1 MAHRSPA
8 FNRKERRAHSQG
20 MNRPV
25 SSLREHLASLGLFL
39 RQERP
44 IFLVMLTYAVVVG
57 VFSLIIPLTVQELV
71 NTFAF
76 SVSPVMVLTIVGIM
90 AAILVF
96 VGFFRVLQFY
106 AMDVLERRV
115 FVHVALILAQRLPR
129 YQKETFQSEAV
140 SRFFETVFLQR
151 ALSSF
156 FVDFINVLVGGVIGM
171 ALLAIY
177 HPYFIIFDVELL
189 GAMFL
194 IFILGR
200 GGLQATLQMS
210 GAKYDVF
217 NWFQEV
223 ANNFLHFKTV
233 NSSNLIMRNVDRLAS
248 TYVQVRQSR
257 FRILA
262 RQYIGSLTLQVLLHA
277 ELLGIAGWL
286 LSQGELTVGQLVA
299 AEVVVAS
306 LLLSFDSV
314 TKRAYI
320 VFYFFTAL
328 AELRYLFSLP
338 QDKSPDGSSL
348 SMPESHEGGLHLT
361 CSQLGWAHSG
371 SPVQDVHFEA
381 LPREKWA
388 LICPTPSTGH
398 RLSLV
403 LAGLLQPPS
412 GAVRYNGV
420 DLRSL
425 STDQIN
431 GQRSIVFE
439 QNLTLFEG
447 SIADNI
453 TMGRSGVQSEDLIW
467 ALRATQLEEDLEALP
482 DGLATVAKE
491 GGRDFTPGQRLR
503 ILLARAII
511 TRPSL
516 LILDGDLHEIASHL
530 RKPILHQLG
539 SKDCPWT
546 LVILTIDPFVKL
558 YVEKSLNLC
567 EMPLN
572 V

>member
-1 MAHRSPA
+1 
-8 FNRKERRAHSQG
+8 
-20 MNRPV
+20 MNHPV

-44 IFLVMLTYAVVVG
+44 IFLVLLTYAVVVG

-76 SVSPVMVLTIVGIM
+76 SVSPVMVVTIVGIM
-90 AAILVF
+90 AVILVF

-106 AMDVLERRV
+106 AVDILERRV
-115 FVHVALILAQRLPR
+115 FVRVSLILAQRLPR

-151 ALSSF
+151 TLSSF
-156 FVDFINVLVGGVIGM
+156 IVDFINVLVGGVIGM
-171 ALLAIY
+171 VLLAIY
-177 HPYFIIFDVELL
+177 HPYFVIFDVELL
-189 GAMFL
+189 GAMVL
-194 IFILGR
+194 ICLLGR
-200 GGLQATLQMS
+200 GGLEATLHMS

-233 NSSNLIMRNVDRLAS
+233 NSSNLIMRNADRLAS
-248 TYVQVRQSR
+248 TYVQARQSR
-257 FRILA
+257 FRILV
-262 RQYIGSLTLQVLLHA
+262 RQYIGSLTLQVILHA

-286 LSQGELTVGQLVA
+286 LSRGELTVGQLVA
-299 AEVVVAS
+299 AEVVVSS
-306 LLLSFDSV
+306 LLFKFDSV
-314 TKRAYI
+314 AKRTYI

-328 AELRYLFSLP
+328 AELRYLLSLP
-338 QDKSPDGSSL
+338 QDKFVDGSCL
-348 SMPESHEGGLHLT
+348 SMPESREGGLHLT

-371 SPVQDVHFEA
+371 SPAQDVHFEA
-381 LPREKWA
+381 LPGEKWA

-398 RLSLV
+398 SLSLV

-412 GAVRYNGV
+412 GAVRYNGA

-447 SIADNI
+447 SITDNI

-467 ALRATQLEEDLEALP
+467 ALRTAQLEKDLEAWP

-516 LILDGDLHEIASHL
+516 LILDGDLHGIASHL
-530 RKPILHQLG
+530 RKPILYQLG

-558 YVEKSLNLC
+558 YVEKSLDLC
-567 EMPLN
+567 EMPLD

>member
-1 MAHRSPA
+1 MNHPA
-8 FNRKERRAHSQG
+8 
-20 MNRPV
+20 
-25 SSLREHLASLGLFL
+25 SSLRELLASLSLFL
-39 RQERP
+39 KQERP
-44 IFLVMLTYAVVVG
+44 IFLVMLTYGVVVG

-90 AAILVF
+90 AVILVF
-96 VGFFRVLQFY
+96 VGVFRVLQFY
-106 AMDVLERRV
+106 AMDILERRV

-171 ALLAIY
+171 VLLAIY
-177 HPYFIIFDVELL
+177 HPYFAIYDVELL
-189 GAMFL
+189 GALVL
-194 IFILGR
+194 ICFLGR
-200 GGLQATLQMS
+200 GGLRTTLDMS

-248 TYVQVRQSR
+248 TYVRARQAR
-257 FRILA
+257 FRILV
-262 RQYIGSLTLQVLLHA
+262 RQYIGSLTLQVILHA

-299 AEVVVAS
+299 AEVIVAS
-306 LLLSFDSV
+306 LLLNFDSV

-328 AELRYLFSLP
+328 AELRYLLSLP
-338 QDKSPDGSSL
+338 QDKSVDGSRL
-348 SMPESHEGGLHLT
+348 SMPESREGGLHLT

-371 SPVQDVHFEA
+371 SPAQDAHFEA
-381 LPREKWA
+381 LPGEKWA

-447 SIADNI
+447 SITDNI
-453 TMGRSGVQSEDLIW
+453 IMGRSGVQSEDLIW
-467 ALRATQLEEDLEALP
+467 ALRTAQLEEDLEALP

-558 YVEKSLNLC
+558 YVEKSLDLC

>member
-1 MAHRSPA
+1 
-8 FNRKERRAHSQG
+8 

>member
-1 MAHRSPA
+1 
-8 FNRKERRAHSQG
+8 
-20 MNRPV
+20 MNHPV
-25 SSLREHLASLGLFL
+25 SSLRELWASLGLFL
-39 RQERP
+39 RQERS
-44 IFLVMLTYAVVVG
+44 IFLVMLTYAIVVG

-90 AAILVF
+90 AVILVF
-96 VGFFRVLQFY
+96 VGVFRVLQFY
-106 AMDVLERRV
+106 AMDILERRV

-171 ALLAIY
+171 VLLAIY
-177 HPYFIIFDVELL
+177 HPYFAFFDVELL
-189 GAMFL
+189 GAMIL
-194 IFILGR
+194 ICLLGR
-200 GGLQATLQMS
+200 GGLQTTLQMS

-248 TYVQVRQSR
+248 TYVQARQSR
-257 FRILA
+257 FRVLV
-262 RQYIGSLTLQVLLHA
+262 RQYIGSLTLQVILHA

-286 LSQGELTVGQLVA
+286 VSQGELTVGQLVA

-306 LLLSFDSV
+306 LLLNFDSV

-320 VFYFFTAL
+320 VFYFFAAL
-328 AELRYLFSLP
+328 AELRYLLSLP
-338 QDKSPDGSSL
+338 QDKFLDGSSL

-361 CSQLGWAHSG
+361 CSQMGWATDSESHAR
-371 SPVQDVHFEA
+371 DVHFEA
-381 LPREKWA
+381 LPGEKWA

-467 ALRATQLEEDLEALP
+467 ALRVAQLEEDLEALP

-558 YVEKSLNLC
+558 YVEKSLDLC